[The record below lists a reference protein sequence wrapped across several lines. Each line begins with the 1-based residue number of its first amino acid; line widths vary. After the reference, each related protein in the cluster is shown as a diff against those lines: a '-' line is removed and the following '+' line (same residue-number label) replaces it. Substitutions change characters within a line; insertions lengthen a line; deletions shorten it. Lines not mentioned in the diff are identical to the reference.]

1 MIIGIVC
8 YPTFGGSGVL
18 ATELGIELS
27 KKGYEIHFI
36 TYNQPVKLELYSNK
50 VHFHEVDVPNYPL
63 FHYPPYEL
71 ALSSRLV
78 EMVKKYKIDILH
90 VHYAIPHAYA
100 ALMAKQMLKESNINI
115 PVVTTLHGTDITLVG
130 SNPSYKTAV
139 EFSINNSDYVT
150 AVSKSLK
157 SDTLSLFNINKS
169 IEVIPNFVNLDKYH
183 RKTANNNLLN
193 KNNKIITHVSNF
205 RKVKRILDVLEIFNG
220 IQRQIPSKLL
230 MIGDGP
236 EKNKAE
242 KKAKKLGIKDK
253 VIFFGKS
260 NETNKIL
267 SFTDLFLLPSEIESF
282 GLSALEAMAANV
294 PVISSNTGGIPE
306 VNIDNFSGLLSD
318 IGDIDKM
325 INDSVM
331 ILSDDNIMNKFK
343 VNARKRAENFDIHK
357 IVPQYEKV
365 YKSLS

>member
-100 ALMAKQMLKESNINI
+100 ALMAKQMLKAQNIDV

-150 AVSKSLK
+150 AVSESLK
-157 SDTLSLFNINKS
+157 TDTLSLFC
-169 IEVIPNFVNLDKYH
+169 
-183 RKTANNNLLN
+183 LLY
-193 KNNKIITHVSNF
+193 TS
-205 RKVKRILDVLEIFNG
+205 
-220 IQRQIPSKLL
+220 PSPRDR
-230 MIGDGP
+230 G
-236 EKNKAE
+236 
-242 KKAKKLGIKDK
+242 
-253 VIFFGKS
+253 
-260 NETNKIL
+260 
-267 SFTDLFLLPSEIESF
+267 
-282 GLSALEAMAANV
+282 
-294 PVISSNTGGIPE
+294 
-306 VNIDNFSGLLSD
+306 
-318 IGDIDKM
+318 
-325 INDSVM
+325 
-331 ILSDDNIMNKFK
+331 
-343 VNARKRAENFDIHK
+343 
-357 IVPQYEKV
+357 
-365 YKSLS
+365 